1 MKRFSYYAISI
12 LVIAAVGLFVIKQPN
27 GKSVLSIND
36 LEHAI
41 GDLKTLMPN
50 DIDLPDINIKK
61 EGQVHV
67 YMWVDEQGV
76 THYSDVPVEGAKQA
90 ELAQITVLP
99 AEKVEWPK
107 SQMSQ
112 YKTLKDNVTKE
123 SYFEQ
128 INNVKADA
136 ERVKQ
141 QLEVLT
147 KKQQEVL
154 NNL

>member
-41 GDLKTLMPN
+41 SDLKTLMPN

-112 YKTLKDNVTKE
+112 HKTLKDNVTKE

-141 QLEVLT
+141 QLEVRT

>member
-1 MKRFSYYAISI
+1 MKRFSYYTISI

-41 GDLKTLMPN
+41 SDLKTLMPN

-112 YKTLKDNVTKE
+112 HKTLKDNVTKE

-141 QLEVLT
+141 QLEVRT

>member
-1 MKRFSYYAISI
+1 MKRFSYYAMSI

-27 GKSVLSIND
+27 GNSVLSIDD

-41 GDLKTLMPN
+41 SDLNTLMPN

-61 EGQVHV
+61 EGQVNV

-112 YKTLKDNVTKE
+112 HKTLKDNVTKE

-141 QLEVLT
+141 QLEVRT

>member
-1 MKRFSYYAISI
+1 
-12 LVIAAVGLFVIKQPN
+12 
-27 GKSVLSIND
+27 
-36 LEHAI
+36 
-41 GDLKTLMPN
+41 
-50 DIDLPDINIKK
+50 
-61 EGQVHV
+61 
-67 YMWVDEQGV
+67 MWVDEQGV
-76 THYSDVPVEGAKQA
+76 THYSDVPVEGAKQT

-99 AEKVEWPK
+99 AKKVEWPK

-112 YKTLKDNVTKE
+112 HKTLQDNVTKE

>member
-1 MKRFSYYAISI
+1 MKRFSYYAMSI
-12 LVIAAVGLFVIKQPN
+12 LVIAAVGLVVIKQPN

-41 GDLKTLMPN
+41 SDLNTLMPN

-61 EGQVHV
+61 EGQVNV

-112 YKTLKDNVTKE
+112 HKTLKDNVTKE

>member
-27 GKSVLSIND
+27 GNSVLSIDD

-41 GDLKTLMPN
+41 SDLKTLMPN

-61 EGQVHV
+61 EGQVNV

-112 YKTLKDNVTKE
+112 HKTLKDNVTKE

-141 QLEVLT
+141 QLEVRA